1 MKFILMTVRP
11 LAVGLI
17 LLLATL
23 TSYAQRISGVV
34 RDERGQPLPAATVQL
49 KGTSKGVISDAKGQ
63 YTFQDVGP
71 GTYTL
76 QASFVGFTTQR
87 RDVTVAADPV
97 TSDFT
102 LAEDALS
109 METVVITGTFDP
121 RTKLESSVAITT
133 LNSRTIDQRAPRGT
147 GDLLQSVPGVWAD
160 NSSGEVGSKVVARG
174 LAPVGNDQVGFQ
186 YVSLQEEGLP
196 VMGAQMGFA
205 LVDMFQRADL
215 STARMEAIRGGSAAI
230 TSANS
235 PGGIFNFISKTGG
248 PKFSGSVRTTG
259 GFYGNNKGLGRV
271 DAEFGGPLAKG
282 WTYHLGGFYRVDGG
296 ARNTPF
302 NANQGGQV
310 RANLNKLFANG
321 RGSLKVYGKYLDDRN
336 TFFKEIALDNT
347 LTTGYA
353 GGTDP
358 VDINYS
364 TTFIDVNALVPQADL
379 VRKENTVAQPTR
391 TFNARDAIQNKTYS
405 GGFDLSYDL
414 GKGWNLGAR
423 AKVSSFD
430 QSYLQY
436 QGNTVLPV
444 IPGLAPT
451 ATLAAQQGYLQFGAG
466 ALASAGT
473 YTAAGVPA
481 TLAAALVGSFVPSL
495 LSPTY
500 YDAQTGEVLAKL
512 RVGGV
517 SNGVPFAILDPS
529 VPNKLGNY
537 LLATAPLNMFNKVDD
552 LIWSLNLNK
561 EIGRHQ
567 FTFGSYQSQ
576 TTIDTRWFVD
586 GVLSTLGANPRAVR
600 VEFPAPATIP
610 ASVGAVPALNA
621 AFGGLYSPTGV
632 YKATDANGI
641 VLQSGLAYT
650 ITNNVSKLGAYYI
663 NDIWKA
669 TDRLSIDL
677 GLRYE
682 RVRHTGNKQGW
693 QPGTGIGGLG
703 GVDRNPFTTYDLGTR
718 VYNGDLFTY
727 GTSYS
732 TVTGTTTLVRDPT
745 TKQIIQ
751 TNADP
756 DGDGDGF
763 LYDYVSWSAGANYRL
778 SATTAGYLRVSRG
791 NKAPELDYY
800 ANNFVNVPLDKKG
813 AIESVT
819 QAELGFKSNG
829 RKASISATAFY
840 SYLDN
845 ALLQLFISNGSASF
859 FTDATFNATRT
870 MGLEL
875 ETVLNLTNRFSI
887 RGHATLQDAKYDRL
901 SYQNT
906 AGSVNKADFFLE
918 DFSGNRVKDVAPV
931 MIDLTP
937 AYRIGKFSPYVNY
950 RWFSERQGNRR
961 NSIQLPAYGVL
972 AAGVTG
978 DLTSKLTIAVQATNL
993 LNSNG
998 ILLFGGYGLQGTTLE
1013 DVAVGGIKRPDGT
1026 ILRGSDINVLNA
1038 LNSPVF
1044 ARPVLPRQVSA
1055 SITYRF

>member
-1 MKFILMTVRP
+1 MLLLLKTLRP
-11 LAVGLI
+11 FAFGT
-17 LLLATL
+17 LLLATVA
-23 TSYAQRISGVV
+23 SYAQSISGIV
-34 RDERGQPLPAATVQL
+34 RDERGQPLPAATIQL
-49 KGTSKGVISDAKGQ
+49 QGTARGVVSDAKG
-63 YTFQDVGP
+63 YYLFQNVAP
-71 GTYTL
+71 GAYTL
-76 QASFVGFTTQR
+76 QTSFVGFTTQR
-87 RDVTVAADPV
+87 RQVTVASDPITADFSLP
-97 TSDFT
+97 
-102 LAEDALS
+102 EDALS

-248 PKFSGSVRTTG
+248 STFSGSVRTTG

-296 ARNTPF
+296 ARTTPF

-310 RANLNKLFANG
+310 RANVNKLFANG

-379 VRKENTVAQPTR
+379 VRKENTGAQPTR
-391 TFNARDAIQNKTYS
+391 TFNARDAIQNKTFS

-430 QSYLQY
+430 QAYLQY

-473 YTAAGVPA
+473 YTGAGVPA

-517 SNGVPFAILDPS
+517 TNGVPFAILDPS

-537 LLATAPLNMFNKVDD
+537 LLATAPLNMFNKVND

-561 EIGRHQ
+561 EVGRHQ
-567 FTFGSYQSQ
+567 LTFGSYQSQ

-610 ASVGAVPALNA
+610 ASVAAVPSLNA

-650 ITNNVSKLGAYYI
+650 ITNNVSKLGAYYV

-669 TDRLSIDL
+669 TNRLSIDL

-693 QPGTGIGGLG
+693 QGGTAIGGLG

-718 VYNGDLFTY
+718 VYNGVLFDY
-727 GTSYS
+727 GSAYS
-732 TVTGTTTLVRDPT
+732 LTTVSGQTVATKTT
-745 TKQIIQ
+745 
-751 TNADP
+751 ADV
-756 DGDGDGF
+756 DGDGEGF
-763 LYDYVSWSAGANYRL
+763 LYDYLSWSAGANYKL
-778 SATTAGYLRVSRG
+778 ADNTAGYLRVSRG

-800 ANNFVNVPLDKKG
+800 ANNFVNIPLDKKG

-819 QAELGFKSNG
+819 QAELGFTSNG

-870 MGLEL
+870 LGLEL

-906 AGSVNKADFFLE
+906 AGSVNKADFFIE

-937 AYRIGKFSPYVNY
+937 TYRIGKFSPYVNY

-961 NSIQLPAYGVL
+961 NSVQLAAYGVL
-972 AAGVTG
+972 AAGITG
-978 DLTSKLTIAVQATNL
+978 DLTSKLSIAVQATNL

-1013 DVAVGGIKRPDGT
+1013 DVAVGGVKRPDGT
-1026 ILRGSDINVLNA
+1026 VLRGSDINVLNA